1 MKKTCGLCE
10 QFEGLPGTTGLGKCD
25 ALTDEIELEHSVK
38 VTVFVHEATK
48 CAKCKHFDGNDE
60 YRDMLNT
67 EIAMD
72 EVVGRTATGRHHKT
86 AA

>member
-1 MKKTCGLCE
+1 MEKTCGLCE
-10 QFEGLPGTTGLGKCD
+10 QFNGVPGTTGLGKCD

-38 VTVFVHEATK
+38 VTVFVHEGAT

-60 YRDMLNT
+60 YRGLINA
-67 EIAMD
+67 ELAHD
-72 EVVGRTATGRHHKT
+72 EAASRTAVGEYHKS